1 MFCAPKTAN
10 LLLNWGKKTRLAPV
24 VESLVSDVH
33 TTIFLSKISEKLPLS
48 ETPKCHLFWLLCQI
62 CASLVVT
69 LINQPP
75 CCCDL
80 LLDLIGGIQC
90 KKGRPFSVGRSSQG
104 PAGVPRNREKL
115 PISTPKNE
123 SNLTRYWDFCEKMWH
138 LSHPRTAILLYELAD
153 PQDSR
158 SKGRIAVS
166 GWGKSHIF
174 SKISQFLV
182 KFDSFFGVE
191 SGNFL
196 LRKSPQNI
204 CGFLKKNRNSEKI

>member
-1 MFCAPKTAN
+1 MTQ
-10 LLLNWGKKTRLAPV
+10 KKYYYHYHYPPPHEEKETSPW
-24 VESLVSDVH
+24 
-33 TTIFLSKISEKLPLS
+33 SKWSRKPEKM
-48 ETPKCHLFWLLCQI
+48 
-62 CASLVVT
+62 
-69 LINQPP
+69 P
-75 CCCDL
+75 CCPKHFHIRL
-80 LLDLIGGIQC
+80 FPAAL
-90 KKGRPFSVGRSSQG
+90 GRSSQG

-115 PISTPKNE
+115 PISTPNNE

-138 LSHPRTAILLYELAD
+138 LSHPRTTILLYELAD
-153 PQDSR
+153 PQGSR

-174 SKISQFLV
+174 SKISRFLV

-204 CGFLKKNRNSEKI
+204 CGLLKKNRNSEKI

>member
-1 MFCAPKTAN
+1 MMNAN
-10 LLLNWGKKTRLAPV
+10 IWR
-24 VESLVSDVH
+24 
-33 TTIFLSKISEKLPLS
+33 IFLPIISIFALS
-48 ETPKCHLFWLLCQI
+48 FLFSRR
-62 CASLVVT
+62 SLERIQQT
-69 LINQPP
+69 N
-75 CCCDL
+75 DL
-80 LLDLIGGIQC
+80 FL
-90 KKGRPFSVGRSSQG
+90 GRSSQG

-153 PQDSR
+153 PQGSR

-166 GWGKSHIF
+166 GWGKNHIF
-174 SKISQFLV
+174 SKISRFLV

-196 LRKSPQNI
+196 LRKSPRDI
-204 CGFLKKNRNSEKI
+204 RGFLKKNRNPEKI

>member
-1 MFCAPKTAN
+1 
-10 LLLNWGKKTRLAPV
+10 
-24 VESLVSDVH
+24 
-33 TTIFLSKISEKLPLS
+33 
-48 ETPKCHLFWLLCQI
+48 
-62 CASLVVT
+62 
-69 LINQPP
+69 
-75 CCCDL
+75 
-80 LLDLIGGIQC
+80 
-90 KKGRPFSVGRSSQG
+90 
-104 PAGVPRNREKL
+104 
-115 PISTPKNE
+115 
-123 SNLTRYWDFCEKMWH
+123 MWH

-196 LRKSPQNI
+196 SRKSPQNI
-204 CGFLKKNRNSEKI
+204 CGLWRKIESPQNLNGFFRKKSASFDPKKRVEFKENLGFFSKNVALFSSGVDNSPVGTTTSGISRLLWRNCSLRMRKRPHFLKKIPIFSSNGGSEIG

>member
-1 MFCAPKTAN
+1 M
-10 LLLNWGKKTRLAPV
+10 RHQ
-24 VESLVSDVH
+24 SVSFHLSH
-33 TTIFLSKISEKLPLS
+33 TNTTMPLP
-48 ETPKCHLFWLLCQI
+48 
-62 CASLVVT
+62 
-69 LINQPP
+69 
-75 CCCDL
+75 
-80 LLDLIGGIQC
+80 
-90 KKGRPFSVGRSSQG
+90 VGRSSQV

-153 PQDSR
+153 PQGSR

-166 GWGKSHIF
+166 GGGKNHIF
-174 SKISQFLV
+174 SKISRFLV

-204 CGFLKKNRNSEKI
+204 CGFLKKNRKSAKSERSFPQKKVPVSTPKNESNSKRIWVFFQKMWHFSHPEATILL

>member
-1 MFCAPKTAN
+1 M
-10 LLLNWGKKTRLAPV
+10 
-24 VESLVSDVH
+24 
-33 TTIFLSKISEKLPLS
+33 LPYRNS
-48 ETPKCHLFWLLCQI
+48 
-62 CASLVVT
+62 ASL
-69 LINQPP
+69 
-75 CCCDL
+75 
-80 LLDLIGGIQC
+80 
-90 KKGRPFSVGRSSQG
+90 GRSSQG

-174 SKISQFLV
+174 SKISRFLV

-204 CGFLKKNRNSEKI
+204 ICGQRWRKIETPKKFSGFFREERATFDPKKRVEFKENLRFFSKNVALFSSGGDNSPVGTTTSGNW

>member
-1 MFCAPKTAN
+1 MIAISR
-10 LLLNWGKKTRLAPV
+10 GV
-24 VESLVSDVH
+24 VSGS
-33 TTIFLSKISEKLPLS
+33 
-48 ETPKCHLFWLLCQI
+48 
-62 CASLVVT
+62 
-69 LINQPP
+69 
-75 CCCDL
+75 
-80 LLDLIGGIQC
+80 
-90 KKGRPFSVGRSSQG
+90 GRSAQKS
-104 PAGVPRNREKL
+104 EKL

-153 PQDSR
+153 PQDSC

-182 KFDSFFGVE
+182 KFDSFLGVE

-204 CGFLKKNRNSEKI
+204 CGLWRKIRSPKNLSGFFRKKSASFDPKKRVEFKENLLFFFKKCCTFLIRSRQFSCRNDYLGD

>member
-1 MFCAPKTAN
+1 MWTY
-10 LLLNWGKKTRLAPV
+10 W
-24 VESLVSDVH
+24 
-33 TTIFLSKISEKLPLS
+33 I
-48 ETPKCHLFWLLCQI
+48 
-62 CASLVVT
+62 
-69 LINQPP
+69 
-75 CCCDL
+75 
-80 LLDLIGGIQC
+80 
-90 KKGRPFSVGRSSQG
+90 GRSSQG

-153 PQDSR
+153 PQGSR

-174 SKISQFLV
+174 SKISRFLV

-204 CGFLKKNRNSEKI
+204 CGLWRKIETPKKFSGFFREERATFDPKKRVEFKKKLGFFSKNVALFSSGVDNSPVGKTTSGISRLL